1 VATADPTAP
10 ESAEASEAD
19 SRSVVAVVVTRNRRE
34 LLAECLGAVLAQTHP
49 PDRVV
54 VVDNVSSDGTP
65 DMVRECFPD
74 VDLELLERND
84 GAAGGFHEGIRA
96 GMERGGEWL
105 WLMDDDTIPASDALE
120 QLLRPLDDLG
130 ALPVPSLLASKV
142 VWTDGTLHP
151 KNLPWARLDEG
162 SIEAFVSAADRR
174 LVLLRVASWVSI
186 LVARRAVE
194 EHGLP
199 LKHYFIWGE
208 DGEWTARLLKHGTG
222 YMVPASVVHHKTPQ
236 KVSVHREGS
245 DQYYFEV
252 RNKLFQ
258 LRGDSWFGREKFHL
272 TLSMVMGAGQYLV
285 RERFAPR
292 ALALLLRAVR
302 DGLRRPAP

>member
-1 VATADPTAP
+1 MPAYPTPATASPPRAGATP
-10 ESAEASEAD
+10 H
-19 SRSVVAVVVTRNRRE
+19 SVVAVVVTRNRRDMLE
-34 LLAECLGAVLAQTHP
+34 QCLEAVLTQTRLP
-49 PDRVV
+49 ERVV

-65 DMVRECFPD
+65 GMVRERFPT
-74 VDLELLERND
+74 VELEQLERND

-96 GMERGGEWL
+96 GMDMGGEWL
-105 WLMDDDTIPASDALE
+105 WLMDDDTIPAPDALE
-120 QLLRPLDDLG
+120 QLWASLGRLDG
-130 ALPVPSLLASKV
+130 LPAPSLLASKV

-162 SIEAFVSAADRR
+162 SIETFVSAVDRR
-174 LVLLRVASWVSI
+174 LLPLRVASWVSI
-186 LVARRAVE
+186 LVSRRAVE
-194 EHGLP
+194 DHGLP

-245 DQYYFEV
+245 GQYYFEV

-258 LRGDSWFGREKFHL
+258 LRGDSWFGKEKIHL
-272 TLSMVMGAGQYLV
+272 TLSMVMGAGQFLV

-292 ALALLLRAVR
+292 SLLLLARALR
-302 DGLRRPAP
+302 DGIRGQAQ

>member
-1 VATADPTAP
+1 MVAI
-10 ESAEASEAD
+10 
-19 SRSVVAVVVTRNRRE
+19 VVTRDRRE
-34 LLAECLGAVLAQTHP
+34 LLEECLGAVLAQTHP
-49 PDRVV
+49 PERVV

-65 DMVRECFPD
+65 DMVRERFPG
-74 VDLELLERND
+74 VDLEQLERND

-96 GMERGGEWL
+96 GMDRGGQWL
-105 WLMDDDTIPASDALE
+105 WLMDDDTIPAPDALE
-120 QLLRPLDDLG
+120 QLLRPLGNLG
-130 ALPVPSLLASKV
+130 GLPVPGLLASKV

-162 SIEAFVSAADRR
+162 SIETFVSAVDRR
-174 LVLLRVASWVSI
+174 LLPLRVASWVSI
-186 LVARRAVE
+186 LVSRQAVQA
-194 EHGLP
+194 HGLP

-222 YMVPASVVHHKTPQ
+222 YMVPASVVHHKTPH

-252 RNKLFQ
+252 RNKLYQ
-258 LRGDSWFGREKFHL
+258 LRGDSWFGREKIHL

-285 RERFAPR
+285 RERCAPR
-292 ALALLLRAVR
+292 AVALLLRAVR
-302 DGLRRPAP
+302 DGLRRPAT